1 MLFKIASIYRLTQSF
16 DSNTDSLQDQLLQRS
31 FTPCSG
37 FRPSS
42 FGWVP
47 PISGVE
53 DAPLF
58 HEVAGCILLC
68 ARREDKVIPPSALNE
83 AIAERVERVESL
95 EGRKLRSKERMSI
108 KDEALA
114 ELMPRALAKSKQ
126 ILGYI
131 SPSDNLLVID
141 TANASEAELFINCL
155 RESLGTLNLVPPQV
169 KSNPSETFNQWILKR
184 KLPDNFN
191 LGNQC
196 DMVDPE
202 DGSSVNCRRQDL
214 DTQEIR
220 NHIESGKVCTKL
232 GIRWHGD
239 LTLSVDKEL
248 ILRQIKLESGDDDA
262 NDEDNPIARLDAAF
276 VNMTLE
282 FARFLPALFS
292 ALGGETQ
299 SLSS

>member
-1 MLFKIASIYRLTQSF
+1 MLFKNASIYRLTQSF

-53 DAPLF
+53 GAPLF

-131 SPSDNLLVID
+131 SPVTICWLSIRRMRQKL
-141 TANASEAELFINCL
+141 NCL
-155 RESLGTLNLVPPQV
+155 LTAFENL
-169 KSNPSETFNQWILKR
+169 SAR
-184 KLPDNFN
+184 
-191 LGNQC
+191 
-196 DMVDPE
+196 
-202 DGSSVNCRRQDL
+202 
-214 DTQEIR
+214 
-220 NHIESGKVCTKL
+220 
-232 GIRWHGD
+232 
-239 LTLSVDKEL
+239 L
-248 ILRQIKLESGDDDA
+248 ILYHPRLNQTPVKPLTSG
-262 NDEDNPIARLDAAF
+262 
-276 VNMTLE
+276 
-282 FARFLPALFS
+282 S
-292 ALGGETQ
+292 
-299 SLSS
+299 

>member
-1 MLFKIASIYRLTQSF
+1 MLFKNASIYRLTQAF
-16 DSNTDSLQDQLLQRS
+16 DPNTDSLQDQLLQQR

-58 HEVAGCILLC
+58 HEVAGCILFC

-83 AIAERVERVESL
+83 AIAERVERVESI

-114 ELMPRALAKSKQ
+114 ELMPRALARSKQ
-126 ILGYI
+126 IFGYV
-131 SPSDNLLVID
+131 SPADDLMVID
-141 TANASEAELFINCL
+141 TANASEADLFINCL
-155 RESLGTLNLVPPQV
+155 RESLGTLNLVPPHV
-169 KSNPSETFNQWILKR
+169 KSNPTDTFNHWIMKR

-196 DMVDPE
+196 DLVDPE
-202 DGSSVNCRRQDL
+202 DGSSVSCRKQDL

-220 NHIESGKVCTKL
+220 NHLESGKLCTKL

-248 ILRQIKLESGDDDA
+248 VLRQLKLESSDDEA
-262 NDEDNPIARLDAAF
+262 NDEDNAIARLDAAF

-282 FARFLPALFS
+282 FARFLPALFL
-292 ALGGETQ
+292 ALGGETR
-299 SLSS
+299 SLDK